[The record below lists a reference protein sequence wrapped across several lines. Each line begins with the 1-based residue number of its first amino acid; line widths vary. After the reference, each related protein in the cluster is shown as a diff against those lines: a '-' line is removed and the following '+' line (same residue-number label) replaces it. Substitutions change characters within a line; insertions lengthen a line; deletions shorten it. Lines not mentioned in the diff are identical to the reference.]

1 MKQTL
6 LNKLHVILLTLVALV
21 LGSPHIMAET
31 KWDRCVSHMNS
42 RGDKVPNSF
51 HRHHMK
57 DDLDDDEDEDDDD
70 DKVYGSNKCSNKKS
84 GNKD

>member
-31 KWDRCVSHMNS
+31 KWDRCVNHMNS

-70 DKVYGSNKCSNKKS
+70 KGCGSNKCSNKKS
-84 GNKD
+84 CNKD